1 MHNINDRHTNTG
13 MASEDVWDI
22 ITQNLGDNN
31 LVTAGSRQAADGTDS
46 HNLASG
52 VVSGHAYT
60 VVRTKILSNKTKIV
74 VLRNPH
80 GKDSYWGAESNNYD
94 TDAEIAIMK
103 AEIPEVDNP
112 NDGLIFVPLD

>member
-1 MHNINDRHTNTG
+1 MT
-13 MASEDVWDI
+13 V
-22 ITQNLGDNN
+22 
-31 LVTAGSRQAADGTDS
+31 GSRQHEDGTDE
-46 HNLASG
+46 HKLASG

-60 VVRTKILSNKTKIV
+60 ILKTKILSNKTKIV